1 MTLQQLK
8 YAITIAKY
16 NSMNKAAKELFIS
29 QPNISET
36 VRALEDEIK
45 IKIFRR
51 TNKGIVITPEGEDFL
66 SYARQVI
73 DQYSLLETRYI
84 EKKFKTK
91 FSVSMQHYT
100 FAVKAFV
107 EMVKYYDIQ
116 NYEFAVRETK
126 TNEVIED
133 VSMGRSEIGVIFMN
147 DFNKEVLTRILSQ
160 NKLDFNKLFNC
171 KIYVYIWNRHPLAKK
186 KMITMKDLQD
196 YPCLVFDQGKNSSFF
211 LSEEVLSTY
220 NYERKIMANDRAT
233 MLNLMKGLNG
243 FTLCS
248 GIICEDLN
256 GSEYTAVRLKSDE
269 NMSIGY
275 ISRSNAILSDLA
287 IKYVKE
293 LAKFKKDV
301 IK

>member
-160 NKLDFNKLFNC
+160 NKLEFNKLFNC